1 MIINRFINKPG
12 PPEDFL
18 TDVEIVKPLLHVNN
32 FTFGYNIN
40 TQMAKQSI
48 SIWTLYVIALSE
60 VSLLI
65 SMYVNTYLV
74 I

>member
-12 PPEDFL
+12 SPEDFL

-32 FTFGYNIN
+32 FYFWIQYKYINGKTIHLNMDTFCYFI
-40 TQMAKQSI
+40 
-48 SIWTLYVIALSE
+48 
-60 VSLLI
+60 LLFGDI
-65 SMYVNTYLV
+65 DNYGNY

>member
-1 MIINRFINKPG
+1 MLTYNDNYRFINKPG

-18 TDVEIVKPLLHVNN
+18 TAVGIVNPLLHVNN

-48 SIWTLYVIALSE
+48 
-60 VSLLI
+60 
-65 SMYVNTYLV
+65 
-74 I
+74 